1 MEIVNLF
8 LVLLQSFCRPI
19 DGQLDGALHLVKRPL
34 NFGPVQTTRYG
45 QKVKKIKE
53 GMKRT
58 RVQEEK
64 REKKKA
70 SRKNNLKRKLWETKK
85 DCRKFG
91 NKIIKLVSK
100 EMEEEMRHIP

>member
-1 MEIVNLF
+1 M
-8 LVLLQSFCRPI
+8 
-19 DGQLDGALHLVKRPL
+19 
-34 NFGPVQTTRYG
+34 
-45 QKVKKIKE
+45 KKIKE

-64 REKKKA
+64 REKKA

-100 EMEEEMRHIP
+100 EMEEEMRPIP

>member
-1 MEIVNLF
+1 
-8 LVLLQSFCRPI
+8 
-19 DGQLDGALHLVKRPL
+19 
-34 NFGPVQTTRYG
+34 
-45 QKVKKIKE
+45 
-53 GMKRT
+53 MKRT

-64 REKKKA
+64 REKKA

-100 EMEEEMRHIP
+100 EMEEEMRPIP